1 MDYRRIAYGSFYDI
15 KGRLWGINLLR
26 RTDSVMAAREL
37 TFEGD
42 EAAVVE
48 WDEFDL
54 EKPIQGS
61 ALTLR
66 IISEADREW
75 TSLYTVDDGD
85 VVAEVTLEGGLW
97 WRGSLD
103 PETYE
108 EPYER
113 AQDYTVE
120 LRFSDFGPLKRHR
133 FSLPGDG
140 GLIKT
145 GEALGINLLTVG
157 TVTALSSDGLP
168 SNADI
173 SSIAPPEG
181 QTAADMLA
189 TGAGEDAFRE
199 DTDSTDLI
207 KAWDALEALLTASGL
222 RMTQRAGKIMLYNLK
237 GIRDNAGSKAEE
249 CVWSGDSQTLGAD
262 RIASRVVVSHSGD
275 GDGNLIRELKTGREQ
290 DELAGSNVFY
300 HSRDDYESFELSLYR
315 TSTWGSSMLS
325 SYFFTIRGKLDNVAD
340 ADGWVMYVADAKGEL
355 GLSKNPPQPVA
366 YGNPLSGIT
375 ASFIST
381 PPTYIHLTTPHQP
394 GYPPK
399 SPYRIRIEQEMLFDR
414 RTNPFNSDEDYTGGA
429 MKGDEYEDV
438 RMANVLAFLKLETE
452 TGETYYYSN
461 NHYKTSGSHKLHAG
475 CDFTSGWWSKE
486 MAPYWIQYRPKTK
499 MEKGYIEGAGW
510 VRNQAFT
517 RTYPS
522 IDWKKIEIDNYTQK
536 LPDGDFIPLP
546 PVRGWLTLHICNS
559 IEMLGEK
566 LDGTK
571 AVKALHWVLGKGAAI
586 SIVDANSNFEMP
598 ESSESEVKVICNNGA
613 EDDTC
618 LSPLLGSGGGFL
630 GCRTLLIDS
639 DGAAS
644 EKGVPELRTASEIAS
659 QLCMRRTRLTGEAY
673 INTSAPLSF
682 TERLQT
688 GRVFMLVSERIDL
701 QKGFGDRVI
710 TELLRTDIDG
720 LEVRRNERV
729 IFSATTDRGG
739 RDGRDAE
746 VYSIIPTAT
755 AVSVKSSTI
764 TDADGNVKVATEY
777 VPAEL
782 GCSVYLTVGNDMT
795 KSRDGILKRKITDAN
810 GKTISNVIVDT
821 DGGEA
826 APVAVPKG
834 SASIEFKLL
843 SDDTDDAM
851 TLAIC
856 TIPVDGGSILFP
868 DYDQKKDTLNFRNLL
883 GDFYLKD
890 SIDLSKYKD
899 VSISTGT
906 GLTGGGTLEEDRTL
920 SLDESGVDAGTYT
933 KITVD
938 KYGRATKGDY
948 LLTSDIPTLAISKIS
963 GLQAALDAKLE
974 KTVFTE
980 LFEKVNI
987 GTASAPIYA
996 IKAKLGLYTDQFLS
1010 ARGLNGEQTEVS
1022 AGLDK
1027 TQLAKYLSDYGYATQ
1042 SWVSGRGFLTSSA
1055 LTGYATQDWVKN
1067 QNYLTSHQSLA
1078 NYVTLNTA
1086 QTIGGLKTFTSYTKH
1101 ENLLMFKASNA
1112 TKGIYLS
1119 PLESGALNF
1128 CTHENYGWKST
1139 FGSIDLNGNLKMQAF
1154 VKDGGTSAQFLKAD
1168 GSVDATSY
1176 LASSAYTA
1184 SDILT
1189 KLKTIDGSGSGLD
1202 ADLLD
1207 GYHESVFFKTT
1218 RGSIPTAF
1226 IDITDYN
1233 KGAADYAN
1241 YASGTYS
1248 IQRSGYS
1255 SVFINFAHNSGGS
1268 TSALQLMTNYED
1280 NASLKFRKTIDSNRV
1295 SGPWRTILTELN
1307 IGSFN
1312 AGSATKLQTAR
1323 TLWGQSFDGT
1333 ANVSGNMTSVGNI
1346 TGSAAIVMTANGR
1359 LTLNATAT
1367 AVDLKFNNTD
1377 AKSVILN
1384 GTAFKPFDAADN
1396 ALDLGTDVARWKK
1409 ITACNMRLSS
1419 STSGAGNDVYAELW
1433 RGSNASWRML
1443 NTSGV
1448 LKFQSN
1454 YTDKAGSYFDCFTLA
1469 YNTGN
1474 AYLKGSLGIGN
1485 TAPSYPLDVNGNIR
1499 AQSGWFRNTGNNGWY
1514 NETYGGGIYMND
1526 SIWIRTYGNKAL
1538 LVDVSNANAWGIG
1551 GHRLNALFQGAAH
1564 ASILLRVT
1572 DNSVAYGIAANT
1584 NGNMY
1589 FGKRTNG
1596 DAYSHT
1602 NDAYLMVLN
1611 STGLYIGGGASP
1623 AYRLDVNG
1631 TARVNSLVIGS
1642 CTITYEN
1649 GGLRF
1654 SSGIYSDEF
1663 VSARGV
1669 NSSGSGSG
1677 SGVSYNR
1684 LDNWTDYASGK
1695 EGYVLSSK
1703 LGYDLYSNKADKS
1716 ALSSYVTLGT
1726 AQTIAGAKT
1735 FSSSIVCSQGNAGNW
1750 WSGTTPRGKFVATN
1764 GGNTQ
1769 GWSPVLGFKTVTGK
1783 CEFGSLNDN
1792 IHINY
1797 YADTVTTNAY
1807 THQLTLPKK
1816 TGTLA
1821 VTSDI
1826 TSALASYLPL
1836 SGGTLT
1842 GVLHLLASQYPDT
1855 ANTGALNLNNSDI
1868 YGVNS
1873 IKFAD
1878 LCDSAAEGLQWY
1890 RDSTHIDSFWV
1901 KSGVMY
1907 FTPNRA
1913 WGGTGTDNVVL
1924 HSGNY
1929 TSYVTKVGTS
1939 TVGSASKPI
1948 YLSGGTPTASSSTIG
1963 SASVPVFLSSGT
1975 ITKCTASS
1983 IFSSLTTSDKSISIT
1998 IAGQTRTLTVPYA
2011 SSAGKLSSSHTIWG
2025 QKFNGSSGVEGELS
2039 NVSGINFTSSGAFK
2053 IDKYGNLVATTSSTN
2068 TWNVYKSDAS
2078 TKILS
2083 LMCDASVGF
2092 VKVTNFG
2099 IGTASPSYK
2108 LDVNGT
2114 ARAKKLIADTI
2125 YTDGQIQVGANG
2137 EKFLVDETGYVT
2149 VGDYLNVKGGA
2160 IFFGDMMIDQ
2170 MVNDIEIYNPK
2181 SGKLYYN
2188 GICDFTGLEV
2198 SGDTNLA
2205 KLAVNT
2211 EQFVVSGNSVSIGT
2225 SYTLANSVLFRKH
2238 LVISNASVFFT
2249 STGNGTGEGLWIT
2262 PEGTY
2267 NNKKYLGLM
2276 KHTNRSWTADCCR
2289 FFFDGTFWAKTGIYS
2304 DGYVSARGQN
2314 TSSDERLK
2322 QGFTPFE
2329 IALRQIAGAP
2339 SVGFSWKKDGSRD
2352 VGSIAQYWKGI
2363 NPLLTPEDN
2372 DGFLTLQY
2380 GKTALLASITIAKKT
2395 LEHEGRIARLERENK
2410 ELKRI
2415 IEILERR

>member
-133 FSLPGDG
+133 FTLPGDG

-189 TGAGEDAFRE
+189 IGAGEDAFRE
-199 DTDSTDLI
+199 DSDSTDLI

-290 DELAGSNVFY
+290 DERVLGLSY
-300 HSRDDYESFELSLYR
+300 GYGPDDQFNSFSLTLFG
-315 TSTWGSSMLS
+315 TSTWERPENAWG
-325 SYFFTIRGKLDNVAD
+325 FFSIRAGLDNVASAEGWMMWAYRNNRENSPFSTAIKD
-340 ADGWVMYVADAKGEL
+340 YPYYSGPQTDGVDSPSVA
-355 GLSKNPPQPVA
+355 
-366 YGNPLSGIT
+366 
-375 ASFIST
+375 IS
-381 PPTYIHLTTPHQP
+381 PKTYIHLTDRP
-394 GYPPK
+394 GAFNRPK
-399 SPYRIRIEQEMLFDR
+399 TGFLIKVEQEMLFDCR
-414 RTNPFNSDEDYTGGA
+414 YNPFANNGN
-429 MKGDEYEDV
+429 GDVLQKTQDTYAKTQLV
-438 RMANVLAFLKLETE
+438 YVLAQLTVETASGKKYWWTNADKINSATSESNLFASHSFDSGKWSE
-452 TGETYYYSN
+452 T
-461 NHYKTSGSHKLHAG
+461 K
-475 CDFTSGWWSKE
+475 
-486 MAPYWIQYRPKTK
+486 APYWIQYRTK
-499 MEKGYIEGAGW
+499 EKRENGQIVGAGW
-510 VRNQAFT
+510 TVNKPFVSV
-517 RTYPS
+517 PS
-522 IDWKKIEIDNYTQK
+522 SIKWKNLKYNVYTQK
-536 LPDGDFIPLP
+536 LPDGDLIPLP
-546 PVRGWLTLHICNS
+546 PERGWLSLEVFATVRFIGDGISGNAP
-559 IEMLGEK
+559 LG
-566 LDGTK
+566 
-571 AVKALHWVLGKGAAI
+571 AMRWILGKGARI

-598 ESSESEVKVICNNGA
+598 EGSESEIKVICNNGA
-613 EDDTC
+613 EDDTD
-618 LSPLLGSGGGFL
+618 LSPILGSGGGYL
-630 GCRTLLIDS
+630 GCRSLIINA
-639 DGAAS
+639 DGSVA

-1333 ANVSGNMTSVGNI
+1333 ENVSGNMTSVGNI
-1346 TGSAAIVMTANGR
+1346 TGSSAMTIQSTNGR
-1359 LTLNATAT
+1359 LTLNAPTTAL
-1367 AVDLKFNNTD
+1367 DLKFAGDDT
-1377 AKSVILN
+1377 KSVILN
-1384 GTAFKPFDAADN
+1384 GTAFKPFDAATHKLTLGSSSAVWERIYGRYIDTDSGY
-1396 ALDLGTDVARWKK
+1396 DLRLCVAGTEKLH
-1409 ITACNMRLSS
+1409 ITAAN
-1419 STSGAGNDVYAELW
+1419 GYVGVN
-1433 RGSNASWRML
+1433 
-1443 NTSGV
+1443 NTV
-1448 LKFQSN
+1448 P
-1454 YTDKAGSYFDCFTLA
+1454 A
-1469 YNTGN
+1469 YQF
-1474 AYLKGSLGIGN
+1474 
-1485 TAPSYPLDVNGNIR
+1485 DVNGI
-1499 AQSGWFRNTGNNGWY
+1499 A
-1514 NETYGGGIYMND
+1514 
-1526 SIWIRTYGNKAL
+1526 KAT
-1538 LVDVSNANAWGIG
+1538 
-1551 GHRLNALFQGAAH
+1551 R
-1564 ASILLRVT
+1564 
-1572 DNSVAYGIAANT
+1572 
-1584 NGNMY
+1584 
-1589 FGKRTNG
+1589 
-1596 DAYSHT
+1596 
-1602 NDAYLMVLN
+1602 
-1611 STGLYIGGGASP
+1611 
-1623 AYRLDVNG
+1623 
-1631 TARVNSLVIGS
+1631 LVIGS
-1642 CTITYEN
+1642 TEVVAHIAFSRESYNYFTAPASGLFAFVANGKAVGEANSDLIVSDNLVRPGANNDVSLGNTSFRWSNTYSVLGNFSGTITSSKATTTHLAGNQGQAIINSTASAGAYTMLAKMNSTN
-1649 GGLRF
+1649 GYFTEGVYLKQYMLYYTAKTTVDAGTNVTTHQVTLLDEAGLTTVKKLKIG
-1654 SSGIYSDEF
+1654 SITLEDVGGNLHIDKGVYSDSF
-1663 VSARGV
+1663 VSARGA
-1669 NSSGSGSG
+1669 NSSGGGSG
-1677 SGVSYNR
+1677 TAYNR

-1695 EGYVLSSK
+1695 EGYVLSAK

-1769 GWSPVLGFKTVTGK
+1769 GWSPVLGFKTVSGK

-1792 IHINY
+1792 IYINY

-1998 IAGQTRTLTVPYA
+1998 IAGQTRTLTAPYA

-2149 VGDYLNVKGGA
+2149 VGDNLNVKGGA

-2314 TSSDERLK
+2314 TSSDARLK
-2322 QGFTPFE
+2322 RNFNAFE
-2329 IALRQIAGAP
+2329 LALHEIAGAP
-2339 SVGFSWKKDGSRD
+2339 SVMFDWMRDGKKD

-2380 GKTALLASITIAKKT
+2380 GKTALLASITIVR
-2395 LEHEGRIARLERENK
+2395 EVVSHEERIAQLERENK
-2410 ELKRI
+2410 ELKRK